1 MSGRKERR
9 RRTVT
14 GRAVLGVACLAGSFA
29 CVQVLGIEKPPL
41 DPGSD
46 AAIEGAAVDAGTG
59 EDGSRDAE
67 ACVEGAPARDTDDGN
82 CGRCGH
88 SCLGGTCADGKC
100 QPVRIGAASDVRGVA
115 LDGEY
120 VYYTSY
126 ASGAVSR
133 VKKDGT
139 DPKTLGTTPA
149 AWGLDVGGGQVVWAS
164 GEASASV
171 GGVYRCPKDGC
182 AGAPTRVV
190 ALPEISDV
198 ALTGARTGDT
208 FVFAEYGSSTVS
220 RWDGSGVVPLATAGR
235 PFKLAV
241 DDTYVYYKSILNSLF
256 RAPLSGLGGAT
267 AVGEARGSAISGGVA
282 VRRGRVFWTAG
293 DLKDN
298 PGFVRSAD
306 TADVTSQTAYFNA
319 AVLPNCVAADD
330 TSVYWGTQGNEGTL
344 TGGVYACPIAGCAQ
358 ATTLLTNLDRVQDIE
373 VDDQAIYVGLYGGGV
388 LRLAKP

>member
-1 MSGRKERR
+1 MSDRTEKWRR
-9 RRTVT
+9 RVA
-14 GRAVLGVACLAGSFA
+14 GRAVLALACLPVSFA

-41 DPGSD
+41 DPASD
-46 AAIEGAAVDAGTG
+46 AASDGAPVEVGTG
-59 EDGSRDAE
+59 EAGSPDAE
-67 ACVEGAPARDTDDGN
+67 ACVEGAPARDSDDQN

-88 SCLGGTCADGKC
+88 SCLGGTCAGGKC

-115 LDGEY
+115 LEGDY
-120 VYYTSY
+120 VYFTSY

-139 DPKTLGTTPA
+139 DAKTLGTTTA
-149 AWGLDVGGGQVVWAS
+149 AWGIDVGGALVVWAS
-164 GEASASV
+164 GDTSAAG
-171 GGVYRCPKDGC
+171 GGVYRCPKEGC
-182 AGAPTRVV
+182 AGSPSRVI
-190 ALPEISDV
+190 AIPEISDV
-198 ALTGARTGDT
+198 VLTGARTGDT
-208 FVFAEYGSSTVS
+208 FVFAEYGGSTVS
-220 RWDGSGVVPLATAGR
+220 RWDGANAVPLATAGR

-267 AVGEARGSAISGGVA
+267 PVGEARGSAISGGVA

-319 AVLPNCVAADD
+319 AVLPNCVTADD
-330 TSVYWGTQGNEGTL
+330 TTVYWGTQGNEGTL
-344 TGGVYACPIAGCAQ
+344 TGGVYACPIAGCTQ